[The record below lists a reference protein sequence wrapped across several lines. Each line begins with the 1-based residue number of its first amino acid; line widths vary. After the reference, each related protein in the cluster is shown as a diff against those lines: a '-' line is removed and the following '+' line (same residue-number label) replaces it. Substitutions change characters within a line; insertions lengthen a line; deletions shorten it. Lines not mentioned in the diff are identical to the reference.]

1 MEEAVCCPEF
11 DPVPWDDKIIEW
23 KDKRFV
29 KGRVRTLFYI
39 PVHFGGVMREL
50 MKKIEGAGA
59 ANPDHLA
66 LSDHVSPWK
75 MDVHVAVD
83 REIPGGENTTIS
95 GRFFSKVYEGPFKN
109 AGAWPN
115 DFKAAAAGKKLT
127 LGNWYMWYTTCPKCA
142 KKYGKNYVVLLGKVE

>member
-23 KDKRFV
+23 KDKRFI

-39 PVHFGGVMREL
+39 PVNFGGAMRKL

-75 MDVHVAVD
+75 MDVYVAVD
-83 REIPGGENTTIS
+83 REIPGERTRPSPAGSSARFTK
-95 GRFFSKVYEGPFKN
+95 GRSRTPALGPMTSKPPRPVRN
-109 AGAWPN
+109 
-115 DFKAAAAGKKLT
+115 
-127 LGNWYMWYTTCPKCA
+127 
-142 KKYGKNYVVLLGKVE
+142 